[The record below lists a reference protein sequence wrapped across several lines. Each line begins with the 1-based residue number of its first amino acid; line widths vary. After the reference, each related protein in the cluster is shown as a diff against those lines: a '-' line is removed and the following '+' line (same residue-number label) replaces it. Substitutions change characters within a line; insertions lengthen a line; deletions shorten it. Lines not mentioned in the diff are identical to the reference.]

1 MRRLWHGSALGKTVQ
16 HADLCC
22 SRCGAGLRPF
32 LVESDAKNAAAFA
45 LVDEFLLQ
53 LVPFLDEPHHGAG
66 IGPVS
71 CMGVLLRFGLCL
83 PLQAYDCT
91 AKPRHLQ
98 PGLPQLDFTRTL
110 TRLRS
115 TSSRATS
122 RQRHTTQGRTDEE

>member
-98 PGLPQLDFTRTL
+98 PGLPQFGLYSHAHSPPIHVLPRDVP
-110 TRLRS
+110 
-115 TSSRATS
+115 
-122 RQRHTTQGRTDEE
+122 TTAYYAGAH